1 MPKKV
6 CGFGFDCG
14 SMLMQP
20 GLEPGECP
28 NYKTCGQAT
37 RLTPD
42 EEIEL
47 IRVRQEQQ
55 WEREQRTRASQQE
68 QARRREI
75 WRTTRREIA
84 VEMLMQRGCPQMP
97 EDYIPEATFT
107 HLSEL
112 IAQLQRRMARFEGSY
127 IPPEGTI
134 AHRYWVCRPYGDYP
148 YNKLMAP
155 RAMFAPAQE
164 EQPVRMIHLSRDDD
178 PRNDEARKGIT
189 RMQQLIAIREQVQI
203 AQAAIAEAI
212 DLVEASI
219 EPIETDGTESEMAES
234 STRNSTQTS

>member
-14 SMLMQP
+14 SMLLQP

-28 NYKTCGQAT
+28 NYTTCGRAT

-47 IRVRQEQQ
+47 IRVRQVRQAETEQQ
-55 WEREQRTRASQQE
+55 RQQAQQE
-68 QARRREI
+68 FTQRQEI

-84 VEMLMQRGCPQMP
+84 QEMLMQRGCSQTPQQ
-97 EDYIPEATFT
+97 YIPDETFT
-107 HLSEL
+107 RLIDA
-112 IAQLQRRMARFEGSY
+112 IAQLQANLTAFEESY

-134 AHRYWVCRPYGDYP
+134 AHHYWVHRGYGSYR

-155 RAMFAPAQE
+155 SAIFAPAQE
-164 EQPVRMIHLSRDDD
+164 EQSVRMLHLSRDDD
-178 PRNDEARKGIT
+178 PRNLEGRKGIT
-189 RMQQLIAIREQVQI
+189 RMHRLIEIREQLQSAQSALETAI
-203 AQAAIAEAI
+203 ALAQAPIA
-212 DLVEASI
+212 
-219 EPIETDGTESEMAES
+219 PDGVES
-234 STRNSTQTS
+234 SQ